1 METYI
6 HSFNQF
12 LWNAPMLL
20 LLLGTHIYFTLRL
33 GFIQKMLP
41 KAIRLS
47 LSGETS
53 SSKGIS
59 PFASLTTALAA
70 TLGTGNI
77 IGISTAIAIGGP
89 GAVFWC
95 WLTGFLGIATSYAE
109 SFLAVKYRK
118 NDALRG
124 HIGGPM
130 YVLENAL
137 HMKKTAIV
145 FAFFTLFASLGIG
158 SSVQANSIRCAV
170 KELGSLSP
178 HWIGITASLVAG
190 TVMLGGIRQIS
201 KICTRLVPFMSLFY
215 LLGCGY
221 LLLLNRKYLLPA
233 LFLIIQCTFSSKSLT
248 GGIAGTA
255 VIIALRTGISK
266 GLFTNEAGLGS
277 IPMMAAASSSLSPV
291 KQGLV
296 SMTGPF
302 WDTVVMCAI
311 TGIVIVSSML
321 HFPADFTTLSP
332 DRLCFAAFSHLPAF
346 GIQILSISLILF
358 AFSTILGWCY
368 YGECCM
374 DYLFQGRGI
383 QIYQVIYIVFI
394 YLGTVMSLNFV
405 WELSDLLNLFMAI
418 PNLLCIWLLRKEITT
433 RDLNL

>member
-1 METYI
+1 M
-6 HSFNQF
+6 HFVNHF
-12 LWNAPMLL
+12 LWNAPIIFLL
-20 LLLGTHIYFTLRL
+20 FGTHLYFTFRL

-47 LSGETS
+47 LSAKES
-53 SSKGIS
+53 SAKGIS
-59 PFASLTTALAA
+59 PLASLATALAA

-77 IGISTAIAIGGP
+77 IGISTAISIGGP

-95 WLTGFLGIATSYAE
+95 WLTGLFGIATCYAE
-109 SFLAVKYRK
+109 SFLAVKFRK
-118 NDALRG
+118 TDAIKG
-124 HIGGPM
+124 YTGGPM

-137 HMKKTAIV
+137 HMKKLAKA
-145 FAFFTLFASLGIG
+145 FAFFTLFASFGIG
-158 SSVQANSIRCAV
+158 SSVQANSIRCGIQ
-170 KELGSLSP
+170 ELYNLSS
-178 HWIGITASLVAG
+178 HWIGITASLLAG

-201 KICTRLVPFMSLFY
+201 RVCTKLVPFMSLFY
-215 LLGCGY
+215 LTGCGY
-221 LLLLNRKYLLPA
+221 LLILNRKYLFSA
-233 LFLIIQCTFSSKSLT
+233 LCLITQSAFSSKSLA
-248 GGIAGTA
+248 GGIAGTN

-277 IPMMAAASSSLSPV
+277 IPIMAAATSSPSPV

-302 WDTVVMCAI
+302 WDTVVMCSI

-321 HFPADFTTLSP
+321 HFPADFTALSS

-368 YGECCM
+368 YGECCI
-374 DYLFQGRGI
+374 DYLFHGKGTKLY
-383 QIYQVIYIVFI
+383 QIIYIVFI
-394 YLGTVMSLNFV
+394 YLGAVMSLSFV
-405 WELSDLLNLFMAI
+405 WELSDLLNLLMAI
-418 PNLLCIWLLRKEITT
+418 PNLLCIWLLQREITT
-433 RDLNL
+433 KDLAL